1 MKRTIPALGLLLG
14 SLLLALPA
22 LGTSALFVTDAEQA
36 QLSATVVVARVGST
50 RQSVHPNWNRPL
62 THTRVDVEE
71 VLWGEAPQSLE
82 IVQYKGVLEGRHH
95 KLAGDPELESGERCV
110 LFLLQDE
117 GKWYLTALDQSKY
130 RILPAESPLGQVLE
144 RKVQTALFTRE
155 FDGLQ
160 RYIPPTPPPL
170 KTVGSMRD
178 MLSKLGK
185 QRESK

>member
-1 MKRTIPALGLLLG
+1 M
-14 SLLLALPA
+14 
-22 LGTSALFVTDAEQA
+22 
-36 QLSATVVVARVGST
+36 
-50 RQSVHPNWNRPL
+50 
-62 THTRVDVEE
+62 
-71 VLWGEAPQSLE
+71 
-82 IVQYKGVLEGRHH
+82 
-95 KLAGDPELESGERCV
+95 